1 MPNLAIAF
9 SWSFCAIAS
18 AMSEPSLSGATQN
31 DAGIGTCYQSDARAG
46 LESIIRAQPD
56 FEIVGSS
63 SDLNAL
69 MQLDRDR
76 QPDAILLE
84 WLETDE
90 EFFWEP
96 LLSDETSDPAIV
108 ILIDPMEGDRAIE
121 ILSTG
126 VRAVLP
132 RTATPEEIIA
142 TVAAAAAGPIVL
154 HPNLVESWLNVNP
167 FRTQALPAEPTE
179 ALTQREVEVLQ
190 MLAQGLGNK
199 AIASRLGISEH
210 TVKFHIGSIFAKLN
224 ATSRTEAVTLGLRQ
238 GLIVL

>member
-1 MPNLAIAF
+1 MTRVLVH
-9 SWSFCAIAS
+9 
-18 AMSEPSLSGATQN
+18 ATN
-31 DAGIGTCYQSDARAG
+31 PIARAG

-108 ILIDPMEGDRAIE
+108 ILTDRIEGDRAIE
-121 ILSTG
+121 ILSTE

-132 RTATPEEIIA
+132 RTATPEEILA
-142 TVAAAAAGPIVL
+142 TVAAAAGPIVL

-190 MLAQGLGNK
+190 ILAQGLGNK
-199 AIASRLGISEH
+199 AIASRLSISEH
-210 TVKFHIGSIFAKLN
+210 TVKFHIGSISAKLN

-238 GLIVL
+238 GLIML

>member
-1 MPNLAIAF
+1 MTRVLVH
-9 SWSFCAIAS
+9 
-18 AMSEPSLSGATQN
+18 ATN
-31 DAGIGTCYQSDARAG
+31 PIARAG
-46 LESIIRAQPD
+46 LESIIRSQPD

-108 ILIDPMEGDRAIE
+108 VLTDRMEGDRVIE

-126 VRAVLP
+126 VRSVLP
-132 RTATPEEIIA
+132 RSATPEEILA
-142 TVAAAAAGPIVL
+142 TVAAAAAGLIVL
-154 HPNLVESWLNVNP
+154 HPNLAESWLNVHP

-224 ATSRTEAVTLGLRQ
+224 ASSRTEAVTLGLRQ
-238 GLIVL
+238 GLIML

>member
-1 MPNLAIAF
+1 MLRANRRCREQRKMTRVLVH
-9 SWSFCAIAS
+9 
-18 AMSEPSLSGATQN
+18 ATN
-31 DAGIGTCYQSDARAG
+31 PIARAG

-108 ILIDPMEGDRAIE
+108 ILTDRIEGDRAIE
-121 ILSTG
+121 ILSTE

-132 RTATPEEIIA
+132 RTATPEEILA
-142 TVAAAAAGPIVL
+142 TVAAAAGPIVL

-190 MLAQGLGNK
+190 ILAQGLGNK
-199 AIASRLGISEH
+199 AIASRLSISEH
-210 TVKFHIGSIFAKLN
+210 TVKFHIGSISAKLN

-238 GLIVL
+238 GLIML